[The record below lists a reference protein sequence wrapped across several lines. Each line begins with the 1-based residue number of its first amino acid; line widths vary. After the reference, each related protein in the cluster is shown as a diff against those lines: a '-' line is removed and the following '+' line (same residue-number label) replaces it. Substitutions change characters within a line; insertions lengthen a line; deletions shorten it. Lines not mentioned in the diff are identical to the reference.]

1 MKILLDHCVP
11 APLAKMLP
19 DHESQ
24 IAYDL
29 GWAKLRN
36 GELIE
41 AAQNSGLDL
50 LLTSDKNL
58 RYQQNLSGRRLAIL
72 VLPTNNWGIL
82 RNMTDEIADAIATMH
97 PGEYR
102 ELKLGNPTT

>member
-1 MKILLDHCVP
+1 MRILLDHCVP
-11 APLAKMLP
+11 APLAKRLP
-19 DHESQ
+19 GHVPQ

-41 AAQNSGLDL
+41 AAQNNGMDL

-72 VLPTNNWGIL
+72 VLPTNNWVIL
-82 RNMTDEIADAIATMH
+82 RNMIAEIVDAVATMQ

-102 ELKLGNPTT
+102 ELK

>member
-11 APLAKMLP
+11 APLVKMLP
-19 DHESQ
+19 GHQSQ
-24 IAYDL
+24 TAFDL
-29 GWAKLRN
+29 GWEKLRN

-41 AAQNSGLDL
+41 AAQNTGLDL
-50 LLTSDKNL
+50 LLPSDKNL

-72 VLPTNNWGIL
+72 VLPTNNWGVL
-82 RNMTDEIADAIATMH
+82 RNMTDEIVNAVATMQ

-102 ELKLGNPTT
+102 DLELENPPL

>member
-1 MKILLDHCVP
+1 MRILLDHCVP
-11 APLAKMLP
+11 APLAKRLLG
-19 DHESQ
+19 HESQ

-41 AAQNSGLDL
+41 AAQNDGMEL

-72 VLPTNNWGIL
+72 VLPTNNWVIL
-82 RNMTDEIADAIATMH
+82 QNMITEIVDAVATMQ

-102 ELKLGNPTT
+102 ELK